1 MSVKRRVAALLATLL
16 MLGTTTLTGCME
28 DDYVSAAVIEG
39 EEGDSVLGAIED
51 GLYDLWYDYVAD
63 DATKDAI
70 DAAVEDYNAN
80 QGEEVQEPQTAP
92 QVVAYGEYYYDL
104 DNVVLYLDTYG
115 ELPENYI
122 TKAEARALGWEGG
135 SVEVWQ
141 EGAAIGGDTFG
152 NREGLLPDG
161 DWIECDIDTDGEN
174 SRGASR
180 LVFDLDLGLYYFTDD
195 HYESFTLV
203 ETEE

>member
-1 MSVKRRVAALLATLL
+1 MSVKRRMAALLAALL
-16 MLGTTTLTGCME
+16 CVTGFTGCVE
-28 DDYVSAAVIEG
+28 DDYVSAVVIEG
-39 EEGDSVLGAIED
+39 EEEGDSVLGAIED

-80 QGEEVQEPQTAP
+80 LGEEVQEPQTDP

-203 ETEE
+203 EMGE

>member
-1 MSVKRRVAALLATLL
+1 MSVKRRIVALLAALL
-16 MLGTTTLTGCME
+16 MFGTTTLTGCVE
-28 DDYVSAAVIEG
+28 DDYVSAVVMEG
-39 EEGDSVLGAIED
+39 EEKGDSVLGAIED

-80 QGEEVQEPQTAP
+80 LGEEVQEPQTDP

-161 DWIECDIDTDGEN
+161 DWIECDIDTDGAN

-195 HYESFTLV
+195 HYESFELV
-203 ETEE
+203 PVA